1 MKRTSSRRRFDLRVQ
16 LATPTSTQNPPVN
29 PPVKKKRIFPDSK
42 TKAEVALKKR
52 DARNTDL
59 ETAVEYC
66 QTNNVRGQ
74 KAISAGVA
82 GNIKDPRTINKR
94 LDGADVKV
102 ERNDSRILLKEEEE
116 IIVKYMK
123 NRNRSMQGMNR
134 KETTLYIHDILKLRE
149 HVNKK
154 GGRAHRNLSDAA
166 KKFMK
171 SKVKELHK
179 SFWRRVELQHPSL
192 SRKRQG
198 SQSAKRVL
206 ACTREHVAVYLDEL
220 AEELISLGIFE
231 NAKKISPGVWHGD
244 LDTSRIFNHDEM
256 PQFIDYGVSSSGSR
270 GLVYAAKGEECKRY
284 RDENRECVTIEPY
297 VSLAGEMISV
307 QVIFPGTCISSS
319 MAPDSAVEKIK
330 GLMVSTTDSGYQDGR
345 TCLESH
351 KNFAKELKKNPNV
364 KFPVCVLTDGH
375 SSRFDPDVMFYC
387 RKEQLNQ
394 YVSLADATELLQQLD
409 QVFANLHRCY
419 SVRAEE
425 LFEGDYISKEAFMN
439 VLADIWDEWTSEE
452 LLVKA
457 AKRVG
462 FTSAGIDINN
472 MQTEKFTREEAVTST
487 QETPKKLP
495 IPELSDLS
503 PVNCH
508 RGGKDY
514 WMKKFMNLEERYK
527 QQYNTIVSPEDVPGL
542 LTIKKRKRPM
552 STKPIRV
559 TQVHGSMEGK
569 NI

>member
-1 MKRTSSRRRFDLRVQ
+1 M
-16 LATPTSTQNPPVN
+16 
-29 PPVKKKRIFPDSK
+29 
-42 TKAEVALKKR
+42 
-52 DARNTDL
+52 
-59 ETAVEYC
+59 
-66 QTNNVRGQ
+66 
-74 KAISAGVA
+74 
-82 GNIKDPRTINKR
+82 
-94 LDGADVKV
+94 
-102 ERNDSRILLKEEEE
+102 
-116 IIVKYMK
+116 
-123 NRNRSMQGMNR
+123 
-134 KETTLYIHDILKLRE
+134 
-149 HVNKK
+149 
-154 GGRAHRNLSDAA
+154 
-166 KKFMK
+166 
-171 SKVKELHK
+171 
-179 SFWRRVELQHPSL
+179 
-192 SRKRQG
+192 
-198 SQSAKRVL
+198 
-206 ACTREHVAVYLDEL
+206 YLDEL

-284 RDENRECVTIEPY
+284 RDENRKCVTIEPY

-425 LFEGDYISKEAFMN
+425 LFEGDYAK
-439 VLADIWDEWTSEE
+439 
-452 LLVKA
+452 VKA
-457 AKRVG
+457 LDANLARHFG
-462 FTSAGIDINN
+462 FSSTVAVSGQTYTRKIDEQLVSLLAGIASSAS
-472 MQTEKFTREEAVTST
+472 KFANDMRLLMHLRE
-487 QETPKKLP
+487 
-495 IPELSDLS
+495 
-503 PVNCH
+503 
-508 RGGKDY
+508 
-514 WMKKFMNLEERYK
+514 LEEPFQKNQIGSSAMAYK
-527 QQYNTIVSPEDVPGL
+527 RNPMRSERICSLAKSY
-542 LTIKKRKRPM
+542 RP
-552 STKPIRV
+552 KWV
-559 TQVHGSMEGK
+559 C
-569 NI
+569 